1 MKKLKF
7 IISLMLL
14 CPGFVS
20 AQMTLQ
26 DCLIYAKEHAH
37 ANRINALEVR
47 KAELEARQS
56 ASRLMPYVGLSA
68 SGNLSFGRNIDPETN
83 TYDNKQTLSTGF
95 GLQMSMPLFD
105 GLVSIN
111 NLKSAQ
117 TARLRMMKSA
127 AVEKDRIAIEVIRA
141 FYEVSYCNAMVAQMK
156 EQLTRDRKDLEGVE
170 RQKDLGIKS
179 GSDVA
184 ELKALVANDEYE
196 LLNQENLLRKAYL
209 SLRSAMGMELTDEPM
224 DLAEDDEPATIVETG
239 FGPVHPKVAEA
250 QLTCKEL
257 EYRLKAAKGGYSP
270 TISFT
275 GGVTTSFYKM
285 LGSEYAAPSFRR
297 QWRDNMGQYLG
308 LSVSI
313 PLFDGLSTVNS
324 VKWASVNLKESEL
337 KLEQTKYELER
348 ETIEAELDYTSACD
362 EHYAAVKRVEAE
374 ELAYKAVRR
383 KFELGMSSAVD
394 LYTSAAKLS
403 AAKANVEGKRIQ
415 KIISLITLNYCK
427 TGKVLGF
434 RL

>member
-1 MKKLKF
+1 MKKLKL

-14 CPGFVS
+14 CPASVS
-20 AQMTLQ
+20 AQMTLR
-26 DCLIYAKEHAH
+26 DCLEYARQHSH
-37 ANRINALEVR
+37 TNRINALEVR
-47 KAELEARQS
+47 KSEIEARQS
-56 ASRLMPYVGLSA
+56 ASRLMPYLGVSA

-95 GLQMSMPLFD
+95 GLQMSLPLFD

-127 AVEKDRIAIEVIRA
+127 VVEQDKISIEVIRA
-141 FYEVSYCNAMVAQMK
+141 FYDVSYCKAMVQQME
-156 EQLTRDRKDLEGVE
+156 EQLIRDKKDLEGVE
-170 RQKDLGIKS
+170 RQKELGTKS

-184 ELKALVANDEYE
+184 ELKALVATDEYE
-196 LLNQENLLRKAYL
+196 LLNRENLLKKAYL
-209 SLRSAMGMELTDEPM
+209 SLRAAMGMELTDEPM
-224 DLAEDDEPATIVETG
+224 ELVEENEPPTMVEE
-239 FGPVHPKVAEA
+239 GPEAVHPKVAEA
-250 QLTCKEL
+250 QLTCREMN
-257 EYRLKAAKGGYSP
+257 YRLRAAKGGYSP
-270 TISFT
+270 SISFT
-275 GGVTTSFYKM
+275 GGVSTSYYKM
-285 LGSEYAAPSFRR
+285 LGSEYAAPDFRH
-297 QWRDNMGQYLG
+297 QWRDNMGEYLG
-308 LSVSI
+308 MSVSI
-313 PLFDGLSTVNS
+313 PIFDGLSTINS
-324 VKWASVNLKESEL
+324 VKYASVNLKESEI

-362 EHYAAVKRVEAE
+362 EHRAAEQRVEAE

-427 TGKVLGF
+427 TGKLMSN
-434 RL
+434 